1 MRTALSFL
9 CLVWASLAGMP
20 FAMSSTE
27 SSADWE
33 LGNAQYQDFA
43 ATPDSKLVRDT
54 LALPLGDD
62 LQSAEVARLDLA
74 IMRQAE
80 DATLLKTWMD
90 YDVAA
95 AVLGLPA
102 RPASSVGEAIQR
114 QRASPA
120 LLDPYQRRA
129 VYRAVATRFPRRSAE
144 GGVVLESKHAYI
156 LADGNM
162 SFGYPANDHDNARTI
177 AHSRLSA
184 SSCVDRGTC
193 SRLTYFLQ
201 QPSTRHGFSLA
212 LSIATWLAIAVALIA
227 FAVQAPGTLVY
238 PGFVIGVPLLIVG
251 AFSLYAV
258 NDNSALIG
266 IIFGV
271 VYGIPIGVGC
281 ALVAALLRYV
291 VRKTRGARIPAAD
304 AES

>member
-1 MRTALSFL
+1 
-9 CLVWASLAGMP
+9 MP
-20 FAMSSTE
+20 FAISSTE
-27 SSADWE
+27 SSDDWE

-43 ATPDSKLVRDT
+43 ATPDSKLMRDT

-62 LQSAEVARLDLA
+62 LKSAEVARLDFA

-80 DATLLKTWMD
+80 DATLLKTWME

-212 LSIATWLAIAVALIA
+212 LSIATWLAIAAALIV
-227 FAVQAPGTLVY
+227 FALKAPSHLVY
-238 PGFVIGVPLLIVG
+238 PGFVGGVPVLIVG
-251 AFSLYAV
+251 VFSFYAV
-258 NDNSALIG
+258 NTDSTLIG
-266 IIFGV
+266 IIFAV
-271 VYGIPIGVGC
+271 VYGIPIGIAC
-281 ALVAALLRYV
+281 ALVAALLRHV
-291 VRKTRGARIPAAD
+291 VGRIRRDRTPATDAD
-304 AES
+304 G

>member
-1 MRTALSFL
+1 
-9 CLVWASLAGMP
+9 MP

-27 SSADWE
+27 SSDDWE

-74 IMRQAE
+74 IMRQTE
-80 DATLLKTWMD
+80 DATLLKAWMEH
-90 YDVAA
+90 DVAA

-102 RPASSVGEAIQR
+102 QPAGSVGEAIER
-114 QRASPA
+114 QRALPA
-120 LLDPYQRRA
+120 SLDVAQRRA
-129 VYRAVATRFPRRSAE
+129 VYDAVAHRYPQHSSN
-144 GGVVLESKHAYI
+144 GGVFLESKHVFI
-156 LADGNM
+156 LPDDNM
-162 SFGYPANDHDNARTI
+162 AFGYPANIAGAARAI
-177 AHSRLSA
+177 AHARLFA
-184 SSCVDRGTC
+184 SSCLDRGTC

-201 QPSTRHGFSLA
+201 QPSTRHGFPLA

-291 VRKTRGARIPAAD
+291 VRKIRGARIPAAD